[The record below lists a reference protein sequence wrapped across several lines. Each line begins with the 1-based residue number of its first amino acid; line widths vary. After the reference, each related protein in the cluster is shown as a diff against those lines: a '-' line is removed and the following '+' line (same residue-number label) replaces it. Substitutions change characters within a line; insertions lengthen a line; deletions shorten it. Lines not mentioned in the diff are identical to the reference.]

1 MTTHTPKIGLA
12 QLSLL
17 RTEPPRLVRIAA
29 AAGFDFVG
37 ARVRQVTAAE
47 RAYDLAP
54 GSPMFRETML
64 AVEETGVGIRDIE
77 FLLLDGSD
85 QRSAWLQMMEAGE
98 ALRAA
103 TLTVAASLTDHGQL
117 AGILAQMVKDGA
129 DFGIVPTLEV
139 ISYQSVNS
147 LPLAAELARDSGCR
161 IVADTLHLSRVGTT
175 DAELQTYGGLVPLLQ
190 LCDGPVDA
198 PADRD
203 GLVLESRSER
213 QVPGEGGFRLAE
225 MIAALPEGTPVSV
238 ETPSDSALARLGEQ
252 AWANRLKQAADS
264 VIASAGRLRASARAF
279 PEPPPL
285 SGCSEHPELHT
296 HGTNGI
302 TDEHHS

>member
-1 MTTHTPKIGLA
+1 MTNHKPQVGLA

-37 ARVRQVTAAE
+37 ARVRQVTPAE
-47 RAYDLAP
+47 RPYDLAP

-85 QRSAWLQMMEAGE
+85 QRSAWLQMMEAGK
-98 ALRAA
+98 ALGASS
-103 TLTVAASLTDHGQL
+103 LTVAASLADHGKL
-117 AGILAQMVKDGA
+117 AGILTQMAQDGE

-147 LPLAAELARDSGCR
+147 LPVAAELARNSGCGV
-161 IVADTLHLSRVGTT
+161 VADTLHLSRVGTT
-175 DAELQTYGGLVPLLQ
+175 DEELHEYGRLIPLLQ
-190 LCDGPVDA
+190 LCDGPADA

-203 GLVLESRSER
+203 GLVHESRSER

-252 AWANRLKQAADS
+252 AWANHLKQAADS
-264 VIASAGRLRASARAF
+264 VIDAAGNLRASVPVF
-279 PEPPPL
+279 GSPEPPPS
-285 SGCSEHPELHT
+285 SGYPRTSRNSTATERTE
-296 HGTNGI
+296 
-302 TDEHHS
+302 